1 MAWTVEFTSS
11 AARSFRK
18 LPADLRSRLG
28 SALRRY
34 AETGAGDV
42 RHLVGR
48 DGQWRLRVGDHRI
61 IFERHL
67 DRLVI
72 LVLVVGNRRDVYRD

>member
-1 MAWTVEFTSS
+1 MVWTVEFTSS

-18 LPADLRSRLG
+18 LPTDLRSRLS
-28 SALRRY
+28 SALRKY

-42 RHLVGR
+42 RHLV
-48 DGQWRLRVGDHRI
+48 
-61 IFERHL
+61 